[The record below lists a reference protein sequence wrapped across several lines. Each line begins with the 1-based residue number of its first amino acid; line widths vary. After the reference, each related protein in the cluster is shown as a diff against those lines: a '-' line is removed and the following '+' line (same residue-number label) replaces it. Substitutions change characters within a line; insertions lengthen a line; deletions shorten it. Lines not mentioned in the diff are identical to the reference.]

1 MIVLI
6 IPSMVRSAV
15 NCVNWILGIEK
26 NARAKL
32 ACFYLSVKDNPISL
46 KRKLVSTLNEIQ

>member
-26 NARAKL
+26 NAQAKL
-32 ACFYLSVKDNPISL
+32 ACFHLTIKDDPSAF
-46 KRKLVSTLNEIQ
+46 KRKLVSTLHEIQ